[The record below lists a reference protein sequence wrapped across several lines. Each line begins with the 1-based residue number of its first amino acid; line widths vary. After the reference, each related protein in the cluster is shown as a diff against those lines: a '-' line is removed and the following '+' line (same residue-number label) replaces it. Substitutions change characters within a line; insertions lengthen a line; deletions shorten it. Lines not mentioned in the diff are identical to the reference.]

1 MIDKKNE
8 SNVQKDD
15 SLEELHANFKD
26 FHPETHRPKAE
37 KKNIVVIGNYM
48 VKNADGRDV
57 SCDDSVK
64 IRPHPWA
71 STEDLTEQ
79 TKPAIGTKHDNV
91 VIHTGTNDSQNN
103 WNIVKKTK
111 KLVSAIK
118 EVDKDH
124 SVKIAIFS
132 IINRDDEDF
141 KDKISDV
148 NNELKNNCN

>member
-15 SLEELHANFKD
+15 SLEELHVNFKD
-26 FHPETHRPKAE
+26 FHPETHRPEAE

-79 TKPAIGTKHDNV
+79 TKPAKP
-91 VIHTGTNDSQNN
+91 SQP
-103 WNIVKKTK
+103 
-111 KLVSAIK
+111 
-118 EVDKDH
+118 
-124 SVKIAIFS
+124 
-132 IINRDDEDF
+132 
-141 KDKISDV
+141 
-148 NNELKNNCN
+148 